1 MATGYVRGNE
11 SPEIEKLKEQAWA
24 LYNKTKNWSDP
35 AILALHEKAEQLRAL
50 QGYSG
55 GSDGSKRIPL
65 TTKGYVKGDESP
77 EIEKLKE
84 AAWALYNKTKNWS
97 DPAILAL
104 HEKAEQLRAL
114 QGYSGGPDGS
124 KRIPLGTPTQTPTQ
138 TDSQPTPT
146 QTYSQPIQERQTIY
160 DIIPEPTPYTPQ
172 YSTQDI
178 INLITQNANL
188 QYEAQANTLR
198 NRVADI
204 IAKYTG
210 QLGQVDSQ
218 YQQMY
223 QQNELSKYQTNE
235 RLKEILARAGLLGSG
250 IEIGNIKQNE
260 MNYNMARQ
268 NIDLQKQMTKDELM
282 NQITGL
288 ERDLE
293 YNLNQLAN
301 QRDAMI
307 NQAIIDEMHRADD
320 VARDEYWRQYE
331 ANLRRAQLGLEQEQ
345 SREQLDWQKESFQ
358 QQLDWHK
365 ESFQLR
371 LDYDY
376 EALNK
381 EYEKFMKQ
389 YNLELSK
396 FEFEQ
401 KKWTE
406 QLAEQARQFDE
417 TLGWDKESFAIQM
430 RYRNAE
436 LAQAWRIALMN
447 NETKREEIRARLQIE
462 REEFASEFEIALREL
477 GLKEKQTWIDE
488 NNSLD
493 AKIFKALE
501 EGRDDEFIIALI
513 DTSRLPFTAKEA
525 KKRMIINSITGQS
538 DNVSTSTQRRR
549 RIFTP
554 SNQIGNWGFQSGA
567 LSEYPK

>member
-1 MATGYVRGNE
+1 MATGYVKGNE

-55 GSDGSKRIPL
+55 GQDGSKRIPL
-65 TTKGYVKGDESP
+65 NTHYTPTNAPYGGLTQSQVSELQKAGVLSRVSGKS
-77 EIEKLKE
+77 
-84 AAWALYNKTKNWS
+84 WS
-97 DPAILAL
+97 DPDVVKAINDYYAQ
-104 HEKAEQLRAL
+104 KYNPKPQ
-114 QGYSGGPDGS
+114 
-124 KRIPLGTPTQTPTQ
+124 
-138 TDSQPTPT
+138 TPT
-146 QTYSQPIQERQTIY
+146 QTYSQPTQERQTIY

-188 QYEAQANTLR
+188 QYKAQANTLR
-198 NRVADI
+198 NRVANI

-223 QQNELSKYQTNE
+223 QQNEQSKYQTNE
-235 RLKEILARAGLLGSG
+235 KLKEVLARAGLLGSG

-260 MNYNMARQ
+260 MNYNIARQ
-268 NIDLQKQMTKDELM
+268 NIDLQKQMVKDELM
-282 NQITGL
+282 NQITGT

-307 NQAIIDEMHRADD
+307 NQAIIDEMRRADD

-345 SREQLDWQKESFQ
+345 LREQLDWQKESFQ
-358 QQLDWHK
+358 KQLD
-365 ESFQLR
+365 
-371 LDYDY
+371 YNY
-376 EALNK
+376 EALNQ
-381 EYEKFMKQ
+381 EYEKFIKE
-389 YNLELSK
+389 YNLKQSE
-396 FEFEQ
+396 FEFQQ

-406 QLAEQARQFDE
+406 ELAEQARQFDE
-417 TLGWDKESFAIQM
+417 TLGWDKESFAIEM
-430 RYRNAE
+430 RYKDAE
-436 LAQAWRIALMN
+436 LAQAWRIAQMN
-447 NETKREEIRARLQIE
+447 NETERERIRANLQLE
-462 REEFASEFEIALREL
+462 REQFAKEFELALKEL
-477 GLKEKQTWIDE
+477 GLKKEQGWIDE

-501 EGRDDEFIIALI
+501 EGRDDAFIKALI

-525 KKRMIINSITGQS
+525 KKKMIVNSITGQS
-538 DNVSTSTQRRR
+538 GNVGTSTQQK
-549 RIFTP
+549 IYTP
-554 SNQIGNWGFQSGA
+554 SNQINNWGFQSGA
-567 LSEYPK
+567 LSEYLK

>member
-1 MATGYVRGNE
+1 MATGYVKGNE
-11 SPEIEKLKEQAWA
+11 SPEIEKLKEQAWS
-24 LYNKTKNWSDP
+24 LYNRTKNWSDP

-50 QGYSG
+50 RGYSG
-55 GSDGSKRIPL
+55 GQDGSKKIPSGTYYTPTNAPYGGL
-65 TTKGYVKGDESP
+65 SQSQVSELQKAGVLSSVSGKS
-77 EIEKLKE
+77 
-84 AAWALYNKTKNWS
+84 WS
-97 DPAILAL
+97 DPDVVKAIND
-104 HEKAEQLRAL
+104 
-114 QGYSGGPDGS
+114 YY
-124 KRIPLGTPTQTPTQ
+124 TQKNNPKPQ
-138 TDSQPTPT
+138 TPT
-146 QTYSQPIQERQTIY
+146 QTYSQPTQERQTIY
-160 DIIPEPTPYTPQ
+160 DVIPEPTPYTPQ

-178 INLITQNANL
+178 LNLITQNANL
-188 QYEAQANTLR
+188 QYKAQANTLR

-223 QQNELSKYQTNE
+223 QQNEQSKYQTNE
-235 RLKEILARAGLLGSG
+235 KLKEVLARAGLLGSG

-282 NQITGL
+282 NQITGT

-307 NQAIIDEMHRADD
+307 NQAMIDEMRRADD
-320 VARDEYWRQYE
+320 VARDEYWKQYE

-345 SREQLDWQKESFQ
+345 SREQLEWQKESFQ
-358 QQLDWHK
+358 KQLD
-365 ESFQLR
+365 
-371 LDYDY
+371 YNY
-376 EALNK
+376 EALNQ
-381 EYEKFMKQ
+381 EYEKFMKE
-389 YNLELSK
+389 YNLKQSE
-396 FEFEQ
+396 FEFQQ

-406 QLAEQARQFDE
+406 ELAEQARQFDE
-417 TLGWDKESFAIQM
+417 SLGWNKESFAIEMQ
-430 RYRNAE
+430 YKNAE
-436 LAQAWRIALMN
+436 LAQAWRIAQMN
-447 NETKREEIRARLQIE
+447 NATE
-462 REEFASEFEIALREL
+462 RERIKANLQLEREQFAKEFELALKEL
-477 GLKEKQTWIDE
+477 GLKKEQGWIDE

-501 EGRDDEFIIALI
+501 EGRDDAFIISLI

-538 DNVSTSTQRRR
+538 SNVGTGTQQR
-549 RIFTP
+549 TYAP
-554 SNQIGNWGFQSGA
+554 SKQIGNWGFQSGA
-567 LSEYPK
+567 LSEYLK

>member
-1 MATGYVRGNE
+1 MATGYVKGNE

-55 GSDGSKRIPL
+55 GQDGSKKIPVGTYYTPTDAPYGGL
-65 TTKGYVKGDESP
+65 SQSQVSELQKAGVLSSVAGKS
-77 EIEKLKE
+77 
-84 AAWALYNKTKNWS
+84 WS
-97 DPAILAL
+97 DPDVVKAINDYYAQ
-104 HEKAEQLRAL
+104 KYNPQ
-114 QGYSGGPDGS
+114 P
-124 KRIPLGTPTQTPTQ
+124 QTYT
-138 TDSQPTPT
+138 QPT
-146 QTYSQPIQERQTIY
+146 QERQTIY

-235 RLKEILARAGLLGSG
+235 KLKEILARAGLLGSG

-282 NQITGL
+282 NQITGI

-307 NQAIIDEMHRADD
+307 NQAIIDEMRRADD

-345 SREQLDWQKESFQ
+345 LREQLDWQKESFQ
-358 QQLDWHK
+358 KQLD
-365 ESFQLR
+365 
-371 LDYDY
+371 YNY
-376 EALNK
+376 EALNQ
-381 EYEKFMKQ
+381 EYEKFIKE
-389 YNLELSK
+389 YNLKQSE
-396 FEFEQ
+396 FEFQQ

-406 QLAEQARQFDE
+406 ELAEQARQFDE
-417 TLGWDKESFAIQM
+417 TLGWNRESFAIEM

-436 LAQAWRIALMN
+436 LAQAWRIAQMN
-447 NETKREEIRARLQIE
+447 NETERERIRANLQLE
-462 REEFASEFEIALREL
+462 REQFAKEFELALKEL
-477 GLKEKQTWIDE
+477 GLKEKQSWMDE

-538 DNVSTSTQRRR
+538 GNISTSTQQRTY
-549 RIFTP
+549 TP
-554 SNQIGNWGFQSGA
+554 SNQVGNWGFQSGA
-567 LSEYPK
+567 LSEYLK